1 MSILLAIL
9 ALPLLVWLA
18 VRCYVGWSP
27 GIPNPVSGSPQPSV
41 ATVVANSGTVAA
53 ATATATLAAVAG
65 RTLFLEGFDLTGSGP
80 TTASQINLTV
90 TGLLGGTLNYTL
102 TPLAGVLLAAFP
114 NGMLSV
120 RFPTPLVASAPNQAI
135 AVVMP
140 SLGSGSTG
148 AAVTAYGF
156 II

>member
-1 MSILLAIL
+1 MSILLLVL

-18 VRCYVGWSP
+18 ARCYVGWSP

-102 TPLAGVLLAAFP
+102 TPLAGVLLNAFP

-120 RFPTPLVASAPNQAI
+120 RFPTPLQASAANQAI

-140 SLGSGSTG
+140 SLGGGSTG